1 MSSFNIFDI
10 IVTLCGLYMA
20 YSGVMMKAKGKIN
33 TGLVLSRNVTPDQ
46 IKDKEGYIKFMWSKL
61 VIIGILVAAS
71 GIFNMS
77 IVAIAGQTETV
88 VIIELIVNAI
98 FFVMLVVY
106 GLIIA
111 KAQKEYIRKY

>member
-20 YSGVMMKAKGKIN
+20 YNGVMMKSKGKIN
-33 TGLVLSRNVTPDQ
+33 TGIVLSKNVTPDQ
-46 IKDKEGYIKFMWSKL
+46 IKDKEGFINYMWAKL
-61 VIIGILVAAS
+61 VIVGILVAVS

-77 IVAIAGQTETV
+77 IVAIAGQTQTV
-88 VIIELIVNAI
+88 VIVELVVNAI
-98 FFVMLVVY
+98 FFALLVVY
-106 GLIIA
+106 GLIVA